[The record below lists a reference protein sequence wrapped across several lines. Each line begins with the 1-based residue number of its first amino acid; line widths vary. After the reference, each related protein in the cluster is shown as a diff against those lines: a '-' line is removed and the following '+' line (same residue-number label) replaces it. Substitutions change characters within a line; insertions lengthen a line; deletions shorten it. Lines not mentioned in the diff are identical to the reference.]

1 MQSLRM
7 TWVTLYIPAE
17 SPEMWVLYTE
27 DIIHLI
33 HLSNQHTILLNGQV
47 KRVPLMQYTCT
58 WKTSYND
65 FVVSY
70 EMNNYVYLLY
80 YCGKK
85 HVILHSP
92 WLNYCHKLGVFNV
105 SLLWKEPDA
114 LEIWNVTSSLSPSLR
129 RCFMQLVL
137 IFNFS
142 KMFPF

>member
-47 KRVPLMQYTCT
+47 KRVPLMQYTCS

-70 EMNNYVYLLY
+70 EMNKLY
-80 YCGKK
+80 YCGQKYE
-85 HVILHSP
+85 ILQSP
-92 WLNYCHKLGVFNV
+92 WLNYCHKLVVLKYPFWGRNQAHLKFDV
-105 SLLWKEPDA
+105 
-114 LEIWNVTSSLSPSLR
+114 ISSLSPSIR
-129 RCFMQLVL
+129 RRFMQLVL
-137 IFNFS
+137 IFQFS
-142 KMFPF
+142 KVFPF